1 MTRAPRVLT
10 AIGLAIGLAAATP
23 ALAQQQQ
30 QDNPEAAVLTQRLR
44 ALDAAPDHAGLA
56 ALERLQAQQ
65 AIDAFIQARRNE
77 IATALQIA
85 QWRVERAELAVQ
97 TETIQRQIQALE
109 RERGELLLEASRRE
123 AARARQEAER
133 LRIQA
138 QVQAEE
144 AERLR
149 RAVEAEAQAR
159 QEAEGVLD
167 TVASDQ
173 VERARA
179 ARQRA
184 AELKAQEEA
193 LRRRLEE
200 EDQN

>member
-1 MTRAPRVLT
+1 MNPRIWPRIALLT
-10 AIGLAIGLAAATP
+10 IALALATP
-23 ALAQQQQ
+23 AFAAQ
-30 QDNPEAAVLTQRLR
+30 QDNPELTRLTQRLR
-44 ALDAAPDHAGLA
+44 ALDANPDHAGLA

-65 AIDAFIQARRNE
+65 AVDAIGKARRGE

-85 QWRVERAELAVQ
+85 QWRVETAELAAQ
-97 TETIQRQIQALE
+97 TEAIQRQIQQLE
-109 RERGELLLEASRRE
+109 RERGEWLLEASRRE

-138 QVQAEE
+138 QLQAEE

-149 RAVEAEAQAR
+149 QAIDAEAQAR
-159 QEAEGVLD
+159 QEAEGVLE

-173 VERARA
+173 LERARA

-184 AELKAQEEA
+184 AALKAQEEA
-193 LRRRLEE
+193 LRRQLQD
-200 EDQN
+200 EDQP